1 MGHFRPCKEA
11 YKIRLDNQGVEMS
24 KEYKVAV
31 LGATGA
37 VGREM
42 LKSLLDRGFPA
53 ASVKALASERSAGK
67 KIEYDGRDLTVEQ
80 VGPGSFE
87 GSDIALFSA
96 GSAVSKEFA
105 PLAAKSGC
113 VVVDNSSCW
122 RQDPRVPLIIP
133 EVNPQALRKHKGI
146 ISNPNCSTIQ
156 MLVALKPIYDAV
168 GIRRI
173 VVSTYQSVSGTGQK
187 GIEELAEQTR
197 RLFLSEE
204 YPPKVY
210 PHRIAF
216 NCLPHI
222 DVFEE
227 NGYSREEIKMVN
239 ETLKIFDDPGIRVS
253 ATCVRVPVFYG
264 HSESI
269 WVETGRP
276 IKPEA
281 ARELLARAPGILVQD
296 DPSKAAYPLASEAAG
311 REEVF
316 VGRIRADLSCE
327 NGLVLWVVADNLK
340 KGAATNAVEIAEL
353 LIRDP
358 GLLNC
363 DWN

>member
-1 MGHFRPCKEA
+1 MT
-11 YKIRLDNQGVEMS
+11 
-24 KEYKVAV
+24 KEYNVAV

-42 LKSLLDRGFPA
+42 LKSLQDRGFPVK
-53 ASVKALASERSAGK
+53 SVRPLASPRSAGSTV
-67 KIEYDGRDLTVEQ
+67 EFDGRDVKVEL

-87 GSDIALFSA
+87 GQDIALFSA
-96 GSAVSKEFA
+96 GSTASQEYA
-105 PLAAKSGC
+105 PIAAKSGC

-133 EVNPQALRKHKGI
+133 EVNANAVKRHRGI
-146 ISNPNCSTIQ
+146 IANPNCSTIQ

-168 GIRRI
+168 GIKRV

-187 GIEELAEQTR
+187 GVEELAEQTR
-197 RLFLSEE
+197 LLFNSQE

-222 DVFEE
+222 DVFTD
-227 NGYSREEIKMVN
+227 NGYTKEEMKMVN
-239 ETLKIFDDPGIRVS
+239 ETIKIFDDPGIKVT
-253 ATCVRVPVFYG
+253 ATCVRVPVFYS
-264 HSESI
+264 HSEAI
-269 WVETGRP
+269 WIETGRP

-296 DPSKAAYPLASEAAG
+296 DPAANVYPLASEAAG

-316 VGRIRADLSCE
+316 VGRIRADNTLE
-327 NGLVLWVVADNLK
+327 NGLAMWVVSDNLK

-358 GLLNC
+358 GLLKT
-363 DWN
+363 DWS

>member
-1 MGHFRPCKEA
+1 
-11 YKIRLDNQGVEMS
+11 MS
-24 KEYKVAV
+24 KEYDVAV

-42 LKSLLDRGFPA
+42 LKSLQERGFPSK
-53 ASVKALASERSAGK
+53 SVKALASSRSAGSK
-67 KIEYDGRDLTVEQ
+67 VEFDGRELTVEE
-80 VGPGSFE
+80 VGPGSFA
-87 GSDIALFSA
+87 GVDIALFSA
-96 GSAVSKEFA
+96 GSAASLEYA
-105 PLAAKSGC
+105 PIAAKSGC
-113 VVVDNSSCW
+113 VVVDNSSRW

-133 EVNPQALRKHKGI
+133 EVNANAIKKHKGI
-146 ISNPNCSTIQ
+146 IANPNCSTIQ

-168 GIRRI
+168 GIKRV

-187 GIEELAEQTR
+187 GVEELAEQTR
-197 RLFLSEE
+197 QLFLSKD

-222 DVFEE
+222 DVFEP
-227 NGYSREEIKMVN
+227 NGYTKEEMKMVN
-239 ETLKIFDDPGIRVS
+239 ETHKIFDDPGIKVT

-264 HSESI
+264 HSEAI
-269 WVETGRP
+269 WIETGRP

-296 DPSKAAYPLASEAAG
+296 DPGKAVYPMASEASG

-316 VGRIRADLSCE
+316 VGRIRADNSLE
-327 NGLVLWVVADNLK
+327 NGLAMWVVADNLK

-358 GLLNC
+358 GLLAT
-363 DWN
+363 DWA

>member
-1 MGHFRPCKEA
+1 MT
-11 YKIRLDNQGVEMS
+11 
-24 KEYKVAV
+24 KEYNVGV

-42 LKSLLDRGFPA
+42 LNCLAERGFPVK
-53 ASVKALASERSAGK
+53 SVKPLASERSAGQP
-67 KIEYDGRDLTVEQ
+67 VEFEGGELIVKQ
-80 VGPGSFE
+80 VGPDSFDDL
-87 GSDIALFSA
+87 DIAIFSA
-96 GSAVSKEFA
+96 GSAASAQYA
-105 PLAAKSGC
+105 PIAARAGC
-113 VVVDNSSCW
+113 PVVDNSSCW
-122 RQDPRVPLIIP
+122 RQDPTVPLVIP
-133 EVNPQALRKHKGI
+133 EVNPGALRKHKGI
-146 ISNPNCSTIQ
+146 IANPNCSTIQ

-187 GIEELAEQTR
+187 GIEELAEQSR
-197 RLFLSEE
+197 MLFSGQEAE
-204 YPPKVY
+204 SKVY

-222 DVFEE
+222 DSFTD
-227 NGYSREEIKMVN
+227 NGYTKEEMKMVN
-239 ETLKIFDDPGIRVS
+239 ETRKIFDDENIGVS

-269 WVETGRP
+269 WIETGRP

-281 ARELLARAPGILVQD
+281 ARELLTRAPGILVED
-296 DPSKAAYPLASEAAG
+296 DPAANLYPLASTAGG

-316 VGRIRADLSCE
+316 VGRIRADLSCQ
-327 NGLVLWVVADNLK
+327 NGLCLWVVADNLR

-358 GLLNC
+358 ELLKT
-363 DWN
+363 DWPA